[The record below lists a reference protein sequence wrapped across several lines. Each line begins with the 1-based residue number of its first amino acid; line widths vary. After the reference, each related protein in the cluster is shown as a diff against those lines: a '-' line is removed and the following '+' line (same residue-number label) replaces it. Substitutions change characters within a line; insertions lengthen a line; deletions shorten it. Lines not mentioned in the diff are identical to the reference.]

1 MLFRSIN
8 GCELTKTEL
17 CFHYFITEMNKLRNS
32 RCLEGRRAI
41 LNSCNVPICMQE
53 RKHAIMIYILG
64 IISHNSKLIISSRSK
79 LYLLS
84 PFYKIV
90 KSLASKY
97 LSKLLPKLSS
107 ERLRSRETFSQFPCR
122 TSRLQKFFWRLEF
135 SGSRYS
141 KLCISS
147 HFRR

>member
-1 MLFRSIN
+1 
-8 GCELTKTEL
+8 
-17 CFHYFITEMNKLRNS
+17 MNELRNS
-32 RCLEGRRAI
+32 TWLEDRGAI
-41 LNSCNVPICMQE
+41 LNSCNVLMCMQE
-53 RKHAIMIYILG
+53 RKRAIIIYILG
-64 IISHNSKLIISSRSK
+64 IISHNSKLIISSRRK

-84 PFYKIV
+84 PFYKIA
-90 KSLASKY
+90 KSLAPKY

-122 TSRLQKFFWRLEF
+122 TSRLQKFFWWLEF